1 MLSYFHFALSP
12 ISTKLII
19 THPRAAR
26 YQLARSP
33 RIHPPTSFVPLT
45 VPTILH
51 PAGPF
56 GLTCTIGLLPTFG
69 ASCAKAVEENTIAT
83 RTQKILMVIFLSPS
97 ARAVLAVNRRLA
109 EQLSAREISRSHEGG
124 VVTVLS
130 RWQLASGR

>member
-1 MLSYFHFALSP
+1 MLSYFHFGLSP

-56 GLTCTIGLLPTFG
+56 GLTWKVRCSPRDLAEIGR
-69 ASCAKAVEENTIAT
+69 SK
-83 RTQKILMVIFLSPS
+83 KSPARRGEQPPSGLNLECGSLVGSS
-97 ARAVLAVNRRLA
+97 ARRLA
-109 EQLSAREISRSHEGG
+109 HETQSFR
-124 VVTVLS
+124 VTV
-130 RWQLASGR
+130 Q

>member
-56 GLTCTIGLLPTFG
+56 GLTWKVRCSPRWIYGKHLIRRHVS
-69 ASCAKAVEENTIAT
+69 ATIA
-83 RTQKILMVIFLSPS
+83 SG
-97 ARAVLAVNRRLA
+97 AVGKRI
-109 EQLSAREISRSHEGG
+109 ISID
-124 VVTVLS
+124 LP
-130 RWQLASGR
+130 QGR

>member
-51 PAGPF
+51 PAGPS
-56 GLTCTIGLLPTFG
+56 GLTWKVRCSPRDLAEIGRSKKSPARRGEQPPSGLNLEFG
-69 ASCAKAVEENTIAT
+69 SLVG
-83 RTQKILMVIFLSPS
+83 SS
-97 ARAVLAVNRRLA
+97 ARRLA
-109 EQLSAREISRSHEGG
+109 HETQSFR
-124 VVTVLS
+124 VTV
-130 RWQLASGR
+130 Q